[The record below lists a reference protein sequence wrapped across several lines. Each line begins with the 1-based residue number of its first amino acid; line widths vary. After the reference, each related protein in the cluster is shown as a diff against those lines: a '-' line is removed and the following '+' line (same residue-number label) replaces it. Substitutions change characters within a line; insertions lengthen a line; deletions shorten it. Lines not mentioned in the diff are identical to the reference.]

1 MQILDSGLLYKNIT
15 GRQKQLMET
24 GHVGRCEIIVRQNGT
39 KVFHES
45 FGCEKNLLYRL
56 ASMTKP
62 VTAAAVLSEVQRGR
76 LSLEDKVS
84 KFLKGFADQYVG
96 TLDENGNVIP
106 KEKVRNEITVKMLLN
121 HTSGLLSDIGGPGEA
136 QERDMTAEDRK
147 NLTAVTNYFGHV
159 LLSFQPGETAFY
171 SATGAFDAA
180 ARIVELTSGM
190 PFNEYIDQY
199 IMKPLGISDITF
211 VPSEEQW
218 GRMSQMHYFDGQKV
232 WYEDTGR
239 TIFEGFPLTYYCGGA
254 GLAGTADAYSE
265 FAEMLLNEGG
275 LRGTAVLEPESVRRM
290 KTPYVLIS
298 GDRNDAQWWGLGVR
312 VIANDRYTLPKGCFG
327 WSGAYGSHFWVDPEN
342 RITAVYMKNSRYDGG
357 AGAQSSAWFEEDVAH
372 SFQ

>member
-1 MQILDSGLLYKNIT
+1 MRILDEKLLYKNISDRQRHLLET
-15 GRQKQLMET
+15 GR
-24 GHVGRCEIIVRQNGT
+24 VGRCEILVRQDGKT
-39 KVFHES
+39 VFHES
-45 FGCEKNLLYRL
+45 FGCKTNLMYRL

-62 VTAAAVLSEVQRGR
+62 VTAAAVLSEVQKGR

-84 KFLKGFADQYVG
+84 RFFDGFADQYVG
-96 TLDENGNVIP
+96 ALDENGSVIP
-106 KEKVRNEITVKMLLN
+106 KEKVRNEITIRMLLN
-121 HTSGLLSDIGGPGEA
+121 HTSGILSDIGGVGEA
-136 QERDMTAEDRK
+136 QERAMKPEDRE
-147 NLTAVTNYFGHV
+147 NLTTVTNYINHI

-171 SATGAFDAA
+171 SATGAFDVA

-190 PFNEYIDQY
+190 PFSEYIDQF
-199 IMKPLGISDITF
+199 IMRPLGISDITF

-239 TIFEGFPLTYYCGGA
+239 TIFEGFPLTYFCGGA
-254 GLAGTADAYSE
+254 GLAGTAEAYSV
-265 FAEMLLNEGG
+265 FAEMLLNEGS
-275 LRGTAVLEPESVRRM
+275 LRSGAVLEPESVRHM
-290 KTPYVLIS
+290 KTPYIPIS

-342 RITAVYMKNSRYDGG
+342 RVTAVYMKNSRFDGG
-357 AGAQSSAWFEEDVAH
+357 SGAQSSAWFEEDVAH
-372 SFQ
+372 SFR